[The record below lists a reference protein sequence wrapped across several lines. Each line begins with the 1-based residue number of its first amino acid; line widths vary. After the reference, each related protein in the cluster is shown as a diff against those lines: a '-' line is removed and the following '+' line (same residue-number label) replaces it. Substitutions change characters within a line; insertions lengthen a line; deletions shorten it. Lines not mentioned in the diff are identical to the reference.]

1 MNNLTPYSEFL
12 TEDVSSPVSTFL
24 KAQYNNIFKEP
35 NQNLHNLFTTFIKK
49 ADVDKNV
56 PNLFQRYIRASQT
69 TIQNEINNAETT
81 DAINKLITDEIKYF
95 YFSLKSV
102 ITKLQNDEFTMK
114 GIFKESGDRSLQ
126 YLMCGSDEKVDMMP
140 EDQFSN
146 AVTNYINKPK
156 SGSDPGGAIAQIKTK
171 VGLDTQQT
179 PQQSTTSESI
189 MYNIYKILEANDPA
203 PNSADPAAY
212 LVKYKKSAIE
222 WINKSLFDLLKTK
235 IQLLTKLGVAN
246 SNSVDQLSK
255 QMKSTTNDNAKKM
268 IINKIMNMDK
278 VELSAL
284 AKSLGFSE
292 EEIGKI

>member
-1 MNNLTPYSEFL
+1 MNNLTTYSDFL
-12 TEDVSSPVSTFL
+12 TEGTLSSVSTFL

-49 ADVDKNV
+49 SDVDKNV
-56 PNLFQRYIRASQT
+56 PNLYQRYVRASQT

-81 DAINKLITDEIKYF
+81 DAVNKLVTDEIKYF

-102 ITKLQNDEFTMK
+102 INKLQNDEFTMK
-114 GIFKESGDRSLQ
+114 GIFKESGDRALQ
-126 YLMCGSDEKVDMMP
+126 YLMCGSDEKVDSMP

-156 SGSDPGGAIAQIKTK
+156 SGSDPGGAIAQIKTNAE
-171 VGLDTQQT
+171 LDKT
-179 PQQSTTSESI
+179 PQQPSVTSENI
-189 MYNIYKILEANDPA
+189 MYNIYKILEADEVVPA
-203 PNSADPAAY
+203 TDPAAD
-212 LVKYKKSAIE
+212 LIKYKKSALT
-222 WINKSLFDLLKTK
+222 WVNKSLFDLLKPK
-235 IQLLTKLGVAN
+235 NQLLTKLGATN
-246 SNSVDQLSK
+246 SNSVDNLSK
-255 QMKSTTNDNAKKM
+255 QMKGTTNDNAKKM

-292 EEIGKI
+292 EEIGQI

>member
-1 MNNLTPYSEFL
+1 LNNLTAYSEFL
-12 TEDVSSPVSTFL
+12 TEDTSSPVSTFL

-35 NQNLHNLFTTFIKK
+35 NQNLNNLFTTFIKK
-49 ADVDKNV
+49 ADVDKNI
-56 PNLFQRYIRASQT
+56 PNLYQRYARASQT
-69 TIQNEINNAETT
+69 TLQNEINNAETT
-81 DAINKLITDEIKYF
+81 DSVNKLVTDEIKYF

-102 ITKLQNDEFTMK
+102 INKLQNDEFTMK
-114 GIFKESGDRSLQ
+114 SIFKESGDRALQ

-140 EDQFSN
+140 EDQFAN

-156 SGSDPGGAIAQIKTK
+156 NGSDPGGAIAQIKTK

-179 PQQSTTSESI
+179 PQQPSTTSESI
-189 MYNIYKILEANDPA
+189 MFNIYKILEADDAVPA
-203 PNSADPAAY
+203 TDPAAD

-222 WINKSLFDLLKTK
+222 WVNKSLFDLLKPK
-235 IQLLTKLGVAN
+235 IQLLSKLGATN

-255 QMKSTTNDNAKKM
+255 QMKSTNNDNAKKM

>member
-12 TEDVSSPVSTFL
+12 TEGNLSPVSIFL

-35 NQNLHNLFTTFIKK
+35 NQNLNNLFTTFIKK
-49 ADVDKNV
+49 ADVDKNI
-56 PNLFQRYIRASQT
+56 PNLYQRYARASQT

-81 DAINKLITDEIKYF
+81 DVVNKLVTDEIKYF

-102 ITKLQNDEFTMK
+102 INKLQNDEFTMK
-114 GIFKESGDRSLQ
+114 GIFKESGDRALQ
-126 YLMCGSDEKVDMMP
+126 YLMCGSDEKVDMIP
-140 EDQFSN
+140 EDQFAN

-156 SGSDPGGAIAQIKTK
+156 SGSDPGGAIAQIKNK
-171 VGLDTQQT
+171 VGLDTQ
-179 PQQSTTSESI
+179 PQQATPATESI
-189 MYNIYKILEANDPA
+189 MNNIYKILEADEPA
-203 PNSADPAAY
+203 TTDPAAD

-222 WINKSLFDLLKTK
+222 WVNKSLFDLLKPK
-235 IQLLTKLGVAN
+235 IQVLTKLGATN

-292 EEIGKI
+292 EEIGQI

>member
-12 TEDVSSPVSTFL
+12 TEGTESPVSIFL

-56 PNLFQRYIRASQT
+56 PNLYQRYIRASQT
-69 TIQNEINNAETT
+69 AIQNEINTAETT
-81 DAINKLITDEIKYF
+81 DSINKLVTDEIKYF

-102 ITKLQNDEFTMK
+102 INKLQNDEFTMK

-126 YLMCGSDEKVDMMP
+126 YLMCGSDEKVDSMP

-156 SGSDPGGAIAQIKTK
+156 SGSDPGGAIAQIKTNAE
-171 VGLDTQQT
+171 LDKTAT
-179 PQQSTTSESI
+179 PPQPSSTSENI
-189 MYNIYKILEANDPA
+189 MYNIYKILEADEVVPVT
-203 PNSADPAAY
+203 DPAAD
-212 LVKYKKSAIE
+212 LVKYKKSALT
-222 WINKSLFDLLKTK
+222 WVNKSLFDLLKPK
-235 IQLLTKLGVAN
+235 IQLLTKLGATN
-246 SNSVDQLSK
+246 SNSVDNLSK
-255 QMKSTTNDNAKKM
+255 QMKGTTNDNAKKM